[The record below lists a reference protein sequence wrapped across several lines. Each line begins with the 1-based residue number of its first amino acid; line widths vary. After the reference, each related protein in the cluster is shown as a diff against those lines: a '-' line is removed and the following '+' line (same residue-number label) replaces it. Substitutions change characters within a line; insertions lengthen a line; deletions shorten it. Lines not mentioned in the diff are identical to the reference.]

1 MRFALTLV
9 FAALS
14 TGLAAA
20 VTPTTTGFQSLNPD
34 PSVLEGQT
42 DLGRRAPAPR
52 PAAGLPLTNAKR
64 LQRGFPL
71 KKPAVRRHGDAHI
84 AKRSGTPPVSYT
96 ANIQVTETGSG
107 SVLGYVSSSMNA
119 FGEYSL
125 QDGQTGALSVT
136 FSYQPEDVSAPLD
149 VTINNVAYDGS
160 PTFFGGIKGF
170 GSASSDLVSGSSNY
184 CFLGST
190 VQTPSGTGPTDGA
203 NSFTDKTRIAEQIE
217 SAIWHYDPATAS
229 LTPQWFNSDS
239 SAPATTLVYMA
250 GEQAFGF
257 VGDFA
262 AFTNSYGPTAGAV
275 VTFTVVPAV

>member
-14 TGLAAA
+14 TGLVAAILR
-20 VTPTTTGFQSLNPD
+20 F
-34 PSVLEGQT
+34 LEGQT

-71 KKPAVRRHGDAHI
+71 KKPA
-84 AKRSGTPPVSYT
+84 RSGTPPVSYT
-96 ANIQVTETGSG
+96 ANIQVTQTDSG

-136 FSYQPEDVSAPLD
+136 FSYQPEDPSAPLD
-149 VTINNVAYDGS
+149 VTINNVAYEGS

-170 GSASSDLVSGSSNY
+170 SSGSSDLVQCY
-184 CFLGST
+184 CFLRQHSSKYAT
-190 VQTPSGTGPTDGA
+190 LPLNVRRHPISLALIQS
-203 NSFTDKTRIAEQIE
+203 Q
-217 SAIWHYDPATAS
+217 WHYDPATAS
-229 LTPQWFNSDS
+229 LTPQWINSDG
-239 SAPATTLVYMA
+239 SAPATTL
-250 GEQAFGF
+250 AFGF
-257 VGDFA
+257 VGDLA
-262 AFTNSYGPTAGAV
+262 AFTNSYGPAGAV